1 MLTIGIPCIRESIFN
16 TLKSIDLNNVKII
29 IAMDSDKIL
38 NFDKKFKILS
48 FKKQLG
54 PALNRQR
61 ILDNCDTKY
70 ITFIDD
76 DDTFLNKECLLK
88 LLEAF
93 KENTIRVSGD
103 VYLNGENKINTDVL
117 LHGSIYNVELLKKHN
132 INFGNVLCEDDYFNT
147 QIKYFSYKNNYEIKK
162 INIPVYNFNIKSDK
176 RFNRKNME
184 LEPKFDDNCMLY
196 ALSKLYHCM
205 ELNTNDI
212 IYKQYKEITLLF
224 SKWVLYETHDFFLKL
239 IIDNIENNNFNI
251 ELKKDLFDKFQTLFY
266 NNLKEKKYGRDYN

>member
-76 DDTFLNKECLLK
+76 DDTFLNKECLSK

>member
-38 NFDKKFKILS
+38 NFDKKFKILN

-76 DDTFLNKECLLK
+76 DDIFLNKECLSK

-224 SKWVLYETHDFFLKL
+224 SKWVLSETHDSFLKL
-239 IIDNIENNNFNI
+239 VIDNIENNNFNV